1 MADWIETVK
10 LHAAT
15 QAGAL
20 GQPRHALVTSVDP
33 TSHSVKVAI
42 QPEGL
47 ESGWIPDAAVSAGG
61 LRIAC
66 PAEIGT
72 QVLVVPVEGDAEHPV
87 VVGRLFDVSIAPP
100 ISPATGKPVQA
111 GEIGIFLDGGC
122 YMHLTNDNAFL
133 GGKVVVNGSI
143 QVSGDVIAGG
153 VSLADHVHRGVQPG
167 SGMSGPAMAS
177 DG

>member
-1 MADWIETVK
+1 MADWIETIK

-33 TSHSVKVAI
+33 TSHSVKVSI

-87 VVGRLFDVSIAPP
+87 VVARLFDVSIAPP
-100 ISPATGKPVQA
+100 MSPATGKPVQA
-111 GEIGIFLDGGC
+111 GEIGVFLDGGC
-122 YMHLTNDNAFL
+122 YMHLAGGSVFL
-133 GGKVVVNGSI
+133 GGKIVVDGSI
-143 QVSGDVIAGG
+143 QVSGDVVAAGI
-153 VSLADHVHRGVQPG
+153 SLTGHVHQGVQPG
-167 SGMSGPAMAS
+167 NGISGPPVPS

>member
-1 MADWIETVK
+1 MTEWIETVK

-33 TSHSVKVAI
+33 TSHSVKVSI
-42 QPEGL
+42 QPEGI
-47 ESGWIPDAAVSAGG
+47 ESGWIPDGVVAANG

-87 VVGRLFDVSIAPP
+87 VVARLFDVSINPP
-100 ISPATGKPVQA
+100 TSPATGKPVQA
-111 GEIGIFLDGGC
+111 GEIGIFLNGGC
-122 YMHLTNDNAFL
+122 YMHLSENSIFL
-133 GGKVVVNGSI
+133 GGTIVIDGNV
-143 QVSGDVIAGG
+143 QVDGDVVAAG
-153 VSLADHVHRGVQPG
+153 VSLAGHVHQGTQPG
-167 SGMSGPAMAS
+167 SGVSGTPVPAR
-177 DG
+177 G

>member
-1 MADWIETVK
+1 MVDWIETIK

-33 TSHSVKVAI
+33 TSHSVKVSI
-42 QPEGL
+42 QPEGI
-47 ESGWIPDAAVSAGG
+47 ESGWIPDAVVAANG

-72 QVLVVPVEGDAEHPV
+72 QVLVVPIEGDAEHPV
-87 VVGRLFDVSIAPP
+87 VVARLFDVSVTPP
-100 ISPATGKPVQA
+100 TSPGTGHPVQA
-111 GEIGIFLDGGC
+111 GEIGIFLDGGS
-122 YMHLTNDNAFL
+122 YMHLTKTRIFL
-133 GGKVVVNGSI
+133 GGELVIDGSM
-143 QVSGDVIAGG
+143 QVSGDVVAAGIS
-153 VSLADHVHRGVQPG
+153 VTRHVHQGIQPG
-167 SGMSGPAMAS
+167 HGLSGVPASS